1 MYYNMI
7 KDAPDP
13 KKQDDELIIQG
24 TQKSIDD
31 IMLKESAKRYSIAF
45 EQQFHYGC
53 VYGYIKLKELEI
65 KNIML
70 ICDVSEI
77 HQSQE
82 NKAKKDYI
90 LPFNY

>member
-1 MYYNMI
+1 MI

-31 IMLKESAKRYSIAF
+31 IMLKESAKRYSICF
-45 EQQFHYGC
+45 EQQFHYAC

-77 HQSQE
+77 QQSQE